1 MKVGA
6 GFTLVAVALALGGC
20 SKKDQVSELEAS
32 DDEYVQHI
40 DAGDSEDVVHRVPEH
55 SNRPFP
61 ARRAAS
67 VERPL
72 PMDDT
77 ILDVDF
83 TLERDGKSES
93 GLKCVRGDSQELYG
107 IQLIRDDGGSHQLT
121 FHCALVTS
129 DRNVWRLTWNFERPE
144 SGKKFGF
151 KIGDQPELALA
162 QVEVLEPSTTV
173 TTILP
178 GANGA
183 FEVSAA
189 DTSSFE
195 VKGRFTFESDGTQE
209 GPAPAFKLHGS
220 VLAQY

>member
-20 SKKDQVSELEAS
+20 AKKDQASEIETS
-32 DDEYVQHI
+32 EEEYVEQI
-40 DAGDSEDVVHRVPEH
+40 EADDSEEAVDRVPEH
-55 SNRPFP
+55 SNKPFP
-61 ARRAAS
+61 ERRSAS

-72 PMDDT
+72 SMEDT

-83 TLERDGKSES
+83 TLERNGKSES

-107 IQLIRDDGGSHQLT
+107 IQLIRGDGDSQQLT

-144 SGKKFGF
+144 SGRKFSF
-151 KIGDQPELALA
+151 KVGDQPELALA
-162 QVEVLEPSTTV
+162 QVEILKPSTTV
-173 TTILP
+173 TTIMP

-183 FEVSAA
+183 FEVTSADIA
-189 DTSSFE
+189 SFE
-195 VKGRFTFESDGTQE
+195 VKGRFTFESDGTQ
-209 GPAPAFKLHGS
+209 GDHAPAFKLHGS
-220 VLAQY
+220 VVAQY